1 MNHKSLRLDRRRFLK
16 TSGFVALALGAAAA
30 APGGPIRDALRTLF
44 RRPRYTAAEL
54 SADVLTPMAGE
65 TVTVVLPEGPMPLI
79 VEDVTAE
86 SQLVSDRG
94 QQVGTSFKVLMAGST
109 AATLPQ
115 GTYQLD
121 SERVGE
127 FPLFIVP
134 NDTVPGDI
142 QRYEAVFSRL
152 V

>member
-1 MNHKSLRLDRRRFLK
+1 
-16 TSGFVALALGAAAA
+16 
-30 APGGPIRDALRTLF
+30 
-44 RRPRYTAAEL
+44 
-54 SADVLTPMAGE
+54 MAGE